1 MYLFIW
7 HLRVTNAGVAKLYF
21 VLNAQPENSNWNS
34 TVPLFEF
41 FWKYNLYFKSVN
53 LRSIESDS
61 KGNEL
66 ELTCE
71 FFITIDDNNKSI
83 SCSSE
88 MVAGPEDSLYA
99 YMQSPP
105 DLLHDCIPPR
115 MHCLLY
121 PFSILSLSFS
131 ILGLG

>member
-88 MVAGPEDSLYA
+88 MVAGPEDSYICIYA
-99 YMQSPP
+99 STSR
-105 DLLHDCIPPR
+105 LLHDCILP
-115 MHCLLY
+115 
-121 PFSILSLSFS
+121 
-131 ILGLG
+131 